1 MMNDHSLSTALSSS
15 PQVYRDVFLPVSRD
29 KVNHDMK
36 MVDLRNVEA
45 VLHRSSLPMNHL
57 IIQPNVFTFS
67 ANVSASVFNELQETN
82 YRGEQKIK

>member
-29 KVNHDMK
+29 KVNRDMK
-36 MVDLRNVEA
+36 TVDLRNVEP

-57 IIQPNVFTFS
+57 IIQPNVFQRPF
-67 ANVSASVFNELQETN
+67 LMN
-82 YRGEQKIK
+82 YRKRTTGENRRLSKL